1 MSACVGAPSGS
12 FLPTTPQPSRR
23 ASSAAPRRASRN
35 PARPT
40 PREASPTPLTPLTPA
55 ASSSHSPPRSSP
67 PQALALEKA
76 FSRRSRGVLEAFSRR
91 FSAFSKSLDEASAL
105 DACLVRQAIAHAM
118 AERMRSESLRESQEG
133 VQRLQAQV
141 RILRE
146 TTQAL
151 SEEMSV
157 ATQRQLAEHSERLNA
172 ESAAALE
179 EAIGVVRSQMEST
192 LYAAVAAHERSRVEL
207 AGVRAAL
214 AERDATLN
222 EIRQELMERRNAMTK
237 LHEACHRHGVVAAAN
252 TPVSLAI
259 GAHPG
264 AWSVE
269 AVGSDGAHHGAWSV
283 EAVGNDGAHHGAGAG
298 GAMSAGV
305 MSAAAVRSWSS
316 APDDLSTLQVD
327 LRTLQSLGVS
337 SGCSLLVPP
346 SSPVLAPVAAPDVPF
361 EVLAP
366 EKAERIGIAIE
377 SAAES
382 ARYLEA
388 ERIAS
393 LAQAELG
400 PRLALAQASKELK
413 LAKMREESM
422 TRVHAEIVARYET
435 ERTIT
440 LNECEAEREAARK
453 RHEAAREE
461 YEAAR
466 EEYEAGREA
475 DLAQYEAE
483 REKYEA
489 ECTQER
495 EQYEAKLRLLE
506 ETTTRSQKALEDEL
520 REARLK
526 ATGDLSEARARA
538 EDELREARAKAKDEL
553 SEARAKAKD
562 ELSEA
567 RSRAEDE
574 LRSARREGSEALRS
588 ARRESGTREALLHAE
603 LRDLEQELT
612 GYVSVHTQLQRVHEQ
627 VVAKLDLAEVEL
639 RRAQQRASELT
650 ALADAKADA
659 ARVADRRAAEVCCV
673 APSAPPHLRL
683 HASLNVHS
691 LLSSSSPHPLLIPC
705 VQAQREAET
714 ARSQAQREVEEAR
727 SHAADEYEARSHAE
741 AAAEA
746 AFRRVEREVAAAE
759 VAQATAQRTADEIVK
774 TTNEGAAALTE
785 AVEALH
791 QWLDGV
797 LVHGSSN
804 GAAMAAAVAA
814 TTRGGGA
821 SLALRGASAG
831 LHSLQSRMQHVCD
844 EALRLRREAVH
855 KEEAIARAEVE
866 LRAVQEQWATSRRR
880 CEKLETAL
888 LKADEKVLEGGAAL
902 QKAEA
907 HASASAAA
915 AREAEAASARLEAAL
930 EPRRQLVLSLAVQ
943 LSDALRRSGSV
954 ASDAPMLI
962 DARVATWEW
971 ERLAAA
977 TSALVSHCVYCWGA
991 KQAELKAEI
1000 MRARAQL
1007 EAARERVRDKEA
1019 SLVRVAAV
1027 ASGMKRVMQVPKP
1040 ARGPGR
1046 TGEQDVLAD

>member
-1 MSACVGAPSGS
+1 MSDGDIKYMEEQGIQNALSLALAQVIREQPPNALKRIAQIISPDT
-12 FLPTTPQPSRR
+12 FIDPEAVAALRAADAAAAQPT
-23 ASSAAPRRASRN
+23 
-35 PARPT
+35 
-40 PREASPTPLTPLTPA
+40 

-67 PQALALEKA
+67 PQALALDKA

-105 DACLVRQAIAHAM
+105 DACLVNQAIAHAM

-179 EAIGVVRSQMEST
+179 EAIGDVRSQMEST

-207 AGVRAAL
+207 AGVRATL

-222 EIRQELMERRNAMTK
+222 EIRQELTERRNAMTK

-269 AVGSDGAHHGAWSV
+269 AVGSDGAHHGA
-283 EAVGNDGAHHGAGAG
+283 GAG
-298 GAMSAGV
+298 GAMSAVMNAGVMSAGV

-366 EKAERIGIAIE
+366 EKAERIGIPIE

-659 ARVADRRAAEVCCV
+659 ARVADRRAAE
-673 APSAPPHLRL
+673 
-683 HASLNVHS
+683 
-691 LLSSSSPHPLLIPC
+691 
-705 VQAQREAET
+705 AQREAET

-727 SHAADEYEARSHAE
+727 SHAADEHEARSHAE

-797 LVHGSSN
+797 LV
-804 GAAMAAAVAA
+804 
-814 TTRGGGA
+814 
-821 SLALRGASAG
+821 
-831 LHSLQSRMQHVCD
+831 
-844 EALRLRREAVH
+844 
-855 KEEAIARAEVE
+855 
-866 LRAVQEQWATSRRR
+866 
-880 CEKLETAL
+880 
-888 LKADEKVLEGGAAL
+888 
-902 QKAEA
+902 
-907 HASASAAA
+907 
-915 AREAEAASARLEAAL
+915 
-930 EPRRQLVLSLAVQ
+930 
-943 LSDALRRSGSV
+943 
-954 ASDAPMLI
+954 
-962 DARVATWEW
+962 
-971 ERLAAA
+971 
-977 TSALVSHCVYCWGA
+977 
-991 KQAELKAEI
+991 
-1000 MRARAQL
+1000 
-1007 EAARERVRDKEA
+1007 
-1019 SLVRVAAV
+1019 
-1027 ASGMKRVMQVPKP
+1027 
-1040 ARGPGR
+1040 
-1046 TGEQDVLAD
+1046 

>member
-1 MSACVGAPSGS
+1 MSDGDIKYMEEQGIQNALSLALAQVIREQPPNALKRIAQIISPDT
-12 FLPTTPQPSRR
+12 FIDPEAVAALRAADAAAAQPT
-23 ASSAAPRRASRN
+23 
-35 PARPT
+35 
-40 PREASPTPLTPLTPA
+40 

-67 PQALALEKA
+67 PQALALDKA

-207 AGVRAAL
+207 AGVRATL

-222 EIRQELMERRNAMTK
+222 EIRQELTERRNAMTK

-269 AVGSDGAHHGAWSV
+269 AVGSDGAHHGA
-283 EAVGNDGAHHGAGAG
+283 GAG
-298 GAMSAGV
+298 GAMSAVMSAGV
-305 MSAAAVRSWSS
+305 MSAAAVRTWSS

-659 ARVADRRAAEVCCV
+659 ARVADRRAAE
-673 APSAPPHLRL
+673 
-683 HASLNVHS
+683 
-691 LLSSSSPHPLLIPC
+691 
-705 VQAQREAET
+705 AQREAET

-727 SHAADEYEARSHAE
+727 SHAADEHEARSHAE

-814 TTRGGGA
+814 TTRGGVA
-821 SLALRGASAG
+821 SLALRGANAG

-977 TSALVSHCVYCWGA
+977 TSALVSHCVYCWDA

>member
-67 PQALALEKA
+67 PQALALDKA

-222 EIRQELMERRNAMTK
+222 EIRQELTERRNAMTK

-269 AVGSDGAHHGAWSV
+269 AVGS
-283 EAVGNDGAHHGAGAG
+283 DGAHHGAGAG

-673 APSAPPHLRL
+673 APSAPPPSCLPQR
-683 HASLNVHS
+683 A

-727 SHAADEYEARSHAE
+727 SHAADEHEARSHAE

-821 SLALRGASAG
+821 SLALRGANAG

>member
-1 MSACVGAPSGS
+1 
-12 FLPTTPQPSRR
+12 
-23 ASSAAPRRASRN
+23 
-35 PARPT
+35 
-40 PREASPTPLTPLTPA
+40 
-55 ASSSHSPPRSSP
+55 
-67 PQALALEKA
+67 
-76 FSRRSRGVLEAFSRR
+76 
-91 FSAFSKSLDEASAL
+91 
-105 DACLVRQAIAHAM
+105 M

-222 EIRQELMERRNAMTK
+222 EIRQELTERRNAMTK

-269 AVGSDGAHHGAWSV
+269 AVGSDGAHHGA
-283 EAVGNDGAHHGAGAG
+283 GAG
-298 GAMSAGV
+298 GVMSAGV

-673 APSAPPHLRL
+673 APSAPPPSYLPQR
-683 HASLNVHS
+683 A

-727 SHAADEYEARSHAE
+727 SHAADEHEARSHAE

-814 TTRGGGA
+814 TTRGGVA
-821 SLALRGASAG
+821 SLALRGANAG

>member
-1 MSACVGAPSGS
+1 
-12 FLPTTPQPSRR
+12 
-23 ASSAAPRRASRN
+23 
-35 PARPT
+35 
-40 PREASPTPLTPLTPA
+40 
-55 ASSSHSPPRSSP
+55 
-67 PQALALEKA
+67 LALDKA

-157 ATQRQLAEHSERLNA
+157 ATQRQLSEHSERLNA

-179 EAIGVVRSQMEST
+179 EAIGVVRTQMEST

-207 AGVRAAL
+207 AGARAAL

-222 EIRQELMERRNAMTK
+222 EIRQELTERRNAMTK
-237 LHEACHRHGVVAAAN
+237 LHEACHRHGVVAAVN

-269 AVGSDGAHHGAWSV
+269 AVGSDGA
-283 EAVGNDGAHHGAGAG
+283 GAG
-298 GAMSAGV
+298 GVMSAGV
-305 MSAAAVRSWSS
+305 MSAAAVSSWSS

-327 LRTLQSLGVS
+327 LRALQSLGVS
-337 SGCSLLVPP
+337 SGCSLIVPP

-366 EKAERIGIAIE
+366 EKAERVGIAIE
-377 SAAES
+377 SAVES

-422 TRVHAEIVARYET
+422 ARVHAEIVARYET

-538 EDELREARAKAKDEL
+538 EDELRSARAKAKDEL

-588 ARRESGTREALLHAE
+588 ARREGGTREALLHAE

-627 VVAKLDLAEVEL
+627 VVAKLDLTEVEL

-673 APSAPPHLRL
+673 APPHLRL
-683 HASLNVHS
+683 HAFMPPSTCTPLVIP
-691 LLSSSSPHPLLIPC
+691 SSSLVCRLSVRRRRHD
-705 VQAQREAET
+705 RR
-714 ARSQAQREVEEAR
+714 RSERWR
-727 SHAADEYEARSHAE
+727 
-741 AAAEA
+741 
-746 AFRRVEREVAAAE
+746 RRVPTQLTSTRRA
-759 VAQATAQRTADEIVK
+759 RT
-774 TTNEGAAALTE
+774 
-785 AVEALH
+785 
-791 QWLDGV
+791 Q
-797 LVHGSSN
+797 
-804 GAAMAAAVAA
+804 
-814 TTRGGGA
+814 
-821 SLALRGASAG
+821 
-831 LHSLQSRMQHVCD
+831 
-844 EALRLRREAVH
+844 
-855 KEEAIARAEVE
+855 
-866 LRAVQEQWATSRRR
+866 RRR
-880 CEKLETAL
+880 RRRHSG
-888 LKADEKVLEGGAAL
+888 VWSVRWP
-902 QKAEA
+902 QRRP
-907 HASASAAA
+907 H
-915 AREAEAASARLEAAL
+915 RRRRSAR
-930 EPRRQLVLSLAVQ
+930 PT
-943 LSDALRRSGSV
+943 RS
-954 ASDAPMLI
+954 
-962 DARVATWEW
+962 
-971 ERLAAA
+971 
-977 TSALVSHCVYCWGA
+977 
-991 KQAELKAEI
+991 
-1000 MRARAQL
+1000 
-1007 EAARERVRDKEA
+1007 
-1019 SLVRVAAV
+1019 
-1027 ASGMKRVMQVPKP
+1027 
-1040 ARGPGR
+1040 
-1046 TGEQDVLAD
+1046 

>member
-67 PQALALEKA
+67 PQALALDKA

-91 FSAFSKSLDEASAL
+91 FSAFSKSLDEAGAL

-222 EIRQELMERRNAMTK
+222 EIRQELTERRNAMTK

-269 AVGSDGAHHGAWSV
+269 AVGSDGAHHGA
-283 EAVGNDGAHHGAGAG
+283 GAG
-298 GAMSAGV
+298 GVMNAGVMSAGV
-305 MSAAAVRSWSS
+305 MSAAAVRTWSS

-553 SEARAKAKD
+553 SEAR
-562 ELSEA
+562 
-567 RSRAEDE
+567 SRAEDE

-673 APSAPPHLRL
+673 APPHLRL

-691 LLSSSSPHPLLIPC
+691 SPHPLLIPSSSLVC
-705 VQAQREAET
+705 RLSVRRRRHDRRRSERWRRHVPTQLTSTRRARTQR
-714 ARSQAQREVEEAR
+714 RRRRRHSGVWSVRWPQRR
-727 SHAADEYEARSHAE
+727 SH
-741 AAAEA
+741 
-746 AFRRVEREVAAAE
+746 
-759 VAQATAQRTADEIVK
+759 
-774 TTNEGAAALTE
+774 
-785 AVEALH
+785 
-791 QWLDGV
+791 
-797 LVHGSSN
+797 
-804 GAAMAAAVAA
+804 
-814 TTRGGGA
+814 
-821 SLALRGASAG
+821 
-831 LHSLQSRMQHVCD
+831 
-844 EALRLRREAVH
+844 
-855 KEEAIARAEVE
+855 
-866 LRAVQEQWATSRRR
+866 RRR
-880 CEKLETAL
+880 
-888 LKADEKVLEGGAAL
+888 
-902 QKAEA
+902 
-907 HASASAAA
+907 
-915 AREAEAASARLEAAL
+915 RSAR
-930 EPRRQLVLSLAVQ
+930 PT
-943 LSDALRRSGSV
+943 RS
-954 ASDAPMLI
+954 
-962 DARVATWEW
+962 
-971 ERLAAA
+971 
-977 TSALVSHCVYCWGA
+977 
-991 KQAELKAEI
+991 
-1000 MRARAQL
+1000 
-1007 EAARERVRDKEA
+1007 
-1019 SLVRVAAV
+1019 
-1027 ASGMKRVMQVPKP
+1027 
-1040 ARGPGR
+1040 
-1046 TGEQDVLAD
+1046 